1 MRWFKYPIWS
11 RLVTMAWPFFT
22 SQIRSRAIG
31 MLIVLIV
38 LLLAVNGLN
47 IGISYAMRD
56 FMTALEQRQ
65 ATRFYLFAGVLAGI
79 FAAITVG
86 ESLSFFTEQ
95 CLGLLW
101 REWLTRRL
109 LDRYLA
115 DRVFHRLTGNQ
126 AIDNPDERI
135 TDDAKTF
142 TTSSLSF
149 IVLLL
154 NSVLTIVAFFGVLW
168 SISPWLVLTAVLYSA
183 VGSLGTILV
192 GRRLVP
198 LNNKQLQKEGDFR
211 FALGRVREHAG
222 SVAQLSGQSGEKG
235 RLLGRLGALVANFRD
250 IIRVTRNVG
259 FFTRGYNYLIQ
270 IIPAAVVA
278 PLYFRGQVEFGTIP
292 QAAMA
297 FGQIVGAFSLI
308 VTKFPEISQYAAVTD
323 RLGALWEA
331 GGPLTG
337 RPAPGAAPTGER
349 KAEEPAPAQIERGED
364 DHCITFENLTL
375 WTPKE
380 KRPLVRDLSLEVP
393 EGRRMIVTG
402 PNRSGKT
409 TLALATA
416 GLWGAG
422 RGKIRCPG
430 PERIMFLPQRLYAST
445 GSLRDLLAYGLDGA
459 DLSEARMRAVLDQVG
474 LHGLEREVGGLDAE
488 WDWSNDLSAVD
499 QHALAVARIL
509 LAEPPFAVLDGVPWG
524 LQAERLERL
533 YDALARTATTY
544 ISLGG
549 GVELFPYH
557 ELWLQLCG
565 DGCWRLRHTS
575 DLERTIDGQGVPVQ
589 SAATVSPD
597 GEGDQAER
605 S

>member
-1 MRWFKYPIWS
+1 MRWFKHPLWS

-22 SQIRSRAIG
+22 SEMRSRAIG
-31 MLIVLIV
+31 LLVVLIV

-65 ATRFYLFAGVLAGI
+65 AGRFYLFAGVLAGI
-79 FAAITVG
+79 FAIITIG
-86 ESLSFFTEQ
+86 ETLSYYAEQ
-95 CLGLLW
+95 RLGLLW

-154 NSVLTIVAFFGVLW
+154 NALLTIVAFFGVLW
-168 SISPWLVLTAVLYSA
+168 SITPWLVLMAVLYSA

-198 LNNKQLQKEGDFR
+198 LNNQQLQKEGDFR
-211 FALGRVREHAG
+211 FALARVREHAG
-222 SVAQLSGQSGEKG
+222 SVAQLSGQKGERG
-235 RLLGRLGALVANFRD
+235 QLLGRLSALVANFRD

-278 PLYFRGQVEFGTIP
+278 PLYIRGQVEFGTIP

-297 FGQIVGAFSLI
+297 FSQIVGAFSLI

-323 RLGALWEA
+323 RLGTLWEA
-331 GGPLTG
+331 GGPLPG
-337 RPAPGAAPTGER
+337 RPAPITAPAAQEKVEAR
-349 KAEEPAPAQIERGED
+349 IPAQIERGED
-364 DHCITFENLTL
+364 NHRIAFEQLAL

-380 KRPLVRDLSLEVP
+380 KRPLVRNLSLEVT
-393 EGRRMIVTG
+393 EGRRLIVTG
-402 PNRSGKT
+402 PNRCGKT
-409 TLALATA
+409 ALCLATA

-422 RGKIRCPG
+422 QGKVHCPG
-430 PERIMFLPQRLYAST
+430 PDRVMFLPERLYTST
-445 GSLRDLLAYGLDGA
+445 GRLRDLLAYGLDGA
-459 DLSEARMRAVLDQVG
+459 DLSESRMRAVLDQVG
-474 LHGLEREVGGLDAE
+474 LNDLEREVGGLDAE

-524 LQAERLERL
+524 LGAERLEHL
-533 YDALARTATTY
+533 YDALARTPITY

-565 DGCWRLRHTS
+565 EGCWRLRHTHAP
-575 DLERTIDGQGVPVQ
+575 EETIDGEGDPVQ
-589 SAATVSPD
+589 HAAAVGP
-597 GEGDQAER
+597 EREHDQAER

>member
-22 SQIRSRAIG
+22 SETRSRAIG
-31 MLIVLIV
+31 LLVVLIV

-56 FMTALEQRQ
+56 FMTALEQRH

-79 FAAITVG
+79 FATVTVG
-86 ESLSFFTEQ
+86 ETLSFYAEQ
-95 CLGLLW
+95 RLGLVW

-126 AIDNPDERI
+126 TIDNPDERI

-149 IVLLL
+149 IVLFL
-154 NSVLTIVAFFGVLW
+154 NSILTIVAFFGVLW
-168 SISPWLVLTAVLYSA
+168 SITPWLVLTAVAYSA

-235 RLLGRLGALVANFRD
+235 RLLSRLGALVANFRD

-278 PLYFRGQVEFGTIP
+278 PLYIRGHVEFGTIP

-297 FGQIVGAFSLI
+297 FSQIVGAFSLI

-331 GGPLTG
+331 GGPLPSA
-337 RPAPGAAPTGER
+337 PAVEE
-349 KAEEPAPAQIERGED
+349 KAEATTPAQIERDED
-364 DHCITFENLTL
+364 NHCIAFENLTL

-380 KRPLVRDLSLEVP
+380 KRPLVRDLSLELT
-393 EGRRMIVTG
+393 EGHRMIVTG

-430 PERIMFLPQRLYAST
+430 PERIMFLPQHLYTST

-459 DLSEARMRAVLDQVG
+459 DLSEARMREVLDRVG
-474 LHGLEREVGGLDAE
+474 LRDLEREVGGLDAE

-499 QHALAVARIL
+499 QHALAVARVL

-524 LQAERLERL
+524 LEAERLERL
-533 YDALARTATTY
+533 YDALARTNTTY

-565 DGCWRLRHTS
+565 EGCWRLRYTNDSEH
-575 DLERTIDGQGVPVQ
+575 TIDGQGDPAQ
-589 SAATVSPD
+589 HAAAVGPD